1 MTQPWAQAPTP
12 PQPPQRQQA
21 PPTRPLP
28 KRSTTAT
35 TGMILLA
42 SILGLSLLAAA
53 LLALSDLA
61 HTPGPGRG
69 LSIGIL
75 SPGGGE
81 EPAATN
87 PTPTYSEPKLSDFT
101 LKAKERRRQKF
112 GPAGANIT
120 YHIVAGWG
128 PTYDPDKTYAL
139 IYEVHGGEDGP
150 VRNYM
155 AIRGDHHHKIENDQ
169 FISTSRVDQRLIVKA
184 VAVEELAGAM
194 FTPRSCQPH

>member
-1 MTQPWAQAPTP
+1 MTHPWAQVPTP
-12 PQPPQRQQA
+12 PEPPQWQQA

-28 KRSTTAT
+28 KQSTTAT
-35 TGMILLA
+35 TVTILLA
-42 SILGLSLLAAA
+42 SILGLSLFAAA

-61 HTPGPGRG
+61 ATPGPGRG
-69 LSIGIL
+69 LSVGIL
-75 SPGGGE
+75 IPGDE

-87 PTPTYSEPKLSDFT
+87 PTPTYPEPKLSDFT
-101 LKAKERRRQKF
+101 LKVKERRRQKF

-128 PTYDPDKTYAL
+128 PNYDPDKTYAL
-139 IYEVHGGEDGP
+139 IYEVHGGEDGR

-169 FISTSRVDQRLIVKA
+169 FISTPHVNQRLIVKA
-184 VAVEELAGAM
+184 VAVEELAGGM

>member
-1 MTQPWAQAPTP
+1 MGSGPPP
-12 PQPPQRQQA
+12 PQPLPWQQG
-21 PPTRPLP
+21 PPTRSLP

-42 SILGLSLLAAA
+42 SILGLSLFAAA
-53 LLALSDLA
+53 LIALSDLA
-61 HTPGPGRG
+61 YIPGPGLDLG
-69 LSIGIL
+69 VGIL
-75 SPGGGE
+75 SPGGGG

-87 PTPTYSEPKLSDFT
+87 PTPTYPEPKLRDFT
-101 LKAKERRRQKF
+101 LKVKERRRQKF

-128 PTYDPDKTYAL
+128 PAYDPDKSYAL
-139 IYEVHGGEDGP
+139 IYEVRGGEDGP
-150 VRNYM
+150 VRNYIV
-155 AIRGDHHHKIENDQ
+155 IRGDHHHMIENDQ
-169 FISTSRVDQRLIVKA
+169 FISTSHVNQRLIVKA